1 LKFEAAF
8 ATRAAPLSAL
18 FNNDTAADEKPF
30 KLDPKSFPKVNR
42 PTASPI
48 DDFFSAKVG
57 VRALVKKCVWFF
69 ANVSQAQKQL
79 ETGFP

>member
-18 FNNDTAADEKPF
+18 FINDTAADEKPF
-30 KLDPKSFPKVNR
+30 MLDPNSFPTVKR

-48 DDFFSAKVG
+48 DSSFQQ
-57 VRALVKKCVWFF
+57 
-69 ANVSQAQKQL
+69 NQ
-79 ETGFP
+79 E